1 MADAADRDKG
11 RFRKGVPNQWA
22 RKGNGKGWG
31 GEAKGA
37 GSDNATVQT
46 APQFQPG
53 MSGNPSGL
61 LGERKAR
68 MQAKAYDVLE
78 AAMDDPDNRVA
89 VMAADKALDRIE
101 GKPTQKVVTPDTGPE
116 WFIAGVVEAEDMD
129 AWQDQ
134 ARLAT
139 AKPVGHAD

>member
-1 MADAADRDKG
+1 MGKPG
-11 RFRKGVPNQWA
+11 RPPTSGTRH
-22 RKGNGKGWG
+22 GNGKGWG

-37 GSDNATVQT
+37 SAAPESIQT
-46 APQFQPG
+46 APAFQPG
-53 MSGNPSGL
+53 VSGNPMGL

-101 GKPTQKVVTPDTGPE
+101 GKPTQKVVTPDSGPE

-139 AKPVGHAD
+139 AKPAGHAD

>member
-1 MADAADRDKG
+1 MANPKRHSNAQTRH
-11 RFRKGVPNQWA
+11 
-22 RKGNGKGWG
+22 GNGKGWG
-31 GEAKGA
+31 GPAKGA
-37 GSDNATVQT
+37 STAPESIQT
-46 APQFQPG
+46 APQFAPG
-53 MSGNPSGL
+53 VSGSPGGV

-101 GKPTQKVVTPDTGPE
+101 GKPTQKVVTPDSGPE

-139 AKPVGHAD
+139 AKPAGHAD